1 MRAVFSIR
9 YRWFTSAAFLG
20 SLLLAFHVRADPV
33 PQPNNEPAN
42 RTFRATGVV
51 EEVAPQESLLTV
63 RHDAIEGYMPAMTM
77 PFKVRSEQ
85 SLEGL
90 KRGQRISFQLHI
102 TADDSWI
109 DEIQTQGAAA
119 AVTSAPSANPAKPAR
134 SPHPLMNFGFTNE
147 LGQCVRLSDF
157 HGQAVALT
165 FFFTRCPLPNFC
177 PRLSKNFQQ
186 AQQKLSSMPGA
197 PTNWH
202 FISVSFDP
210 AYDQPN
216 ILKAY
221 AQQYNYDPRHWSFLT
236 GPEDKIQ
243 ELATLSDVRYEGT
256 NGVINH
262 NFRTLII
269 DAAGRLQMVFPTGG
283 DLSAEIVSEIVKAT
297 AASPHS

>member
-9 YRWFTSAAFLG
+9 YAWFTSAALLG
-20 SLLLAFHVRADPV
+20 LLLPFHLCADSV
-33 PQPNNEPAN
+33 PHPNYKPAN
-42 RTFRATGVV
+42 RTLKATGVV
-51 EEVAPQESLLTV
+51 EEVAPRDRLLTV
-63 RHDAIEGYMPAMTM
+63 RHDAIEDYMPAMTM
-77 PFKVRSEQ
+77 PFKVWSEQ

-90 KRGQRISFQLHI
+90 KPGQRISFELHV

-109 DEIQTQGAAA
+109 DQIHTQGAPASVA
-119 AVTSAPSANPAKPAR
+119 SAPSANSAKPAR

-157 HGQAVALT
+157 HGQALALT

-186 AQQKLSSMPGA
+186 AQQKLSYMPGA

-210 AYDQPN
+210 AYDQPKV
-216 ILKAY
+216 LKAY

-236 GPEDKIQ
+236 GPEDKIR
-243 ELATLSDVRYEGT
+243 ELALLSDVKYEGT

-269 DAAGRLQMVFPTGG
+269 DATGRLQMVFPTGG
-283 DLSAEIVSEIVKAT
+283 DLSADIVSEIVKAA